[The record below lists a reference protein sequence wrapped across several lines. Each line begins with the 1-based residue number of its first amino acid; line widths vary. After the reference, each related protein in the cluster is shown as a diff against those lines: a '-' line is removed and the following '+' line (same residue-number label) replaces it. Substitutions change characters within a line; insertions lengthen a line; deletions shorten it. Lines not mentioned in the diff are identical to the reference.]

1 MLETRVMLD
10 TSHPLT
16 SQKSRNIVSAKT
28 TCSGMVNAADEAVV
42 TVAVEAVVVMEEA
55 AMAEAEEEKE
65 EVQAV
70 MALVATETVMEIDAP
85 WTTKIRVEI
94 AHLLAVKMLKKE
106 AIAAVVD
113 EEMVVV
119 ETKEQR
125 VKNPSKME
133 ATLAAMASAEDR
145 LRLVAMMEASTWVA
159 RVSVSDEA
167 APVDLVLMTEAA
179 EEVVEEVVLTT
190 EADKAMPHTTV
201 MVVNSSVV
209 EAAAEVVA
217 VAVEETEAITLI
229 VTKEPINA
237 IDLSDLCFQSRFL
250 QLKICQ
256 AHSL

>member
-1 MLETRVMLD
+1 MLD
-10 TSHPLT
+10 ISHPSM
-16 SQKSRNIVSAKT
+16 SQKSKNIVSAKT
-28 TCSGMVNAADEAVV
+28 TCSEMVNAADVAVV
-42 TVAVEAVVVMEEA
+42 TVAVEVVVVMEEA

-70 MALVATETVMEIDAP
+70 MALVATETAMEIDAP

-106 AIAAVVD
+106 AIAVVVD

-125 VKNPSKME
+125 AKNPSKTE
-133 ATLAAMASAEDR
+133 ATLAAMASVEDK
-145 LRLVAMMEASTWVA
+145 LRLVAMMEASIWVA
-159 RVSVSDEA
+159 RVSVSDA
-167 APVDLVLMTEAA
+167 AAQVDLVLMMEAA
-179 EEVVEEVVLTT
+179 AEVVEEVVLMT

-201 MVVNSSVV
+201 TVVSSSVV

-229 VTKEPINA
+229 VTKELISA
-237 IDLSDLCFQSRFL
+237 TDMSDLCFQSCFL
-250 QLKICQ
+250 ELKICQ

>member
-1 MLETRVMLD
+1 M
-10 TSHPLT
+10 
-16 SQKSRNIVSAKT
+16 SAKT
-28 TCSGMVNAADEAVV
+28 TCSVMVNAAD
-42 TVAVEAVVVMEEA
+42 VAVATLVAEVVVVMEEA
-55 AMAEAEEEKE
+55 AMAEAEEETE

-70 MALVATETVMEIDAP
+70 TVVVATETAMEIDAP
-85 WTTKIRVEI
+85 WTTRIRVEI
-94 AHLLAVKMLKKE
+94 VRLPVVTMLRKV

-119 ETKEQR
+119 ETKVQR
-125 VKNPSKME
+125 AKNPSKME

-201 MVVNSSVV
+201 MAVSSSVV

-217 VAVEETEAITLI
+217 VVVEETEAITLI

>member
-1 MLETRVMLD
+1 MLD

-16 SQKSRNIVSAKT
+16 SQRSRNIVSAKT
-28 TCSGMVNAADEAVV
+28 TCSVMVNAAD
-42 TVAVEAVVVMEEA
+42 VAVATLVAEVVVVMEEA
-55 AMAEAEEEKE
+55 AMAEAEEETE

-70 MALVATETVMEIDAP
+70 MVVVATETAMEIDAP
-85 WTTKIRVEI
+85 WTTRIRVEI
-94 AHLLAVKMLKKE
+94 VRLPVVTMLRKV
-106 AIAAVVD
+106 AIAAAVD
-113 EEMVVV
+113 EEMVAV
-119 ETKEQR
+119 ETKVQR
-125 VKNPSKME
+125 AKNPSKME

-201 MVVNSSVV
+201 MVVSSSVV
-209 EAAAEVVA
+209 EAAAAVVA
-217 VAVEETEAITLI
+217 VVVEEMEAITLI

>member
-1 MLETRVMLD
+1 M
-10 TSHPLT
+10 
-16 SQKSRNIVSAKT
+16 SAKT
-28 TCSGMVNAADEAVV
+28 TCSVMVNAAD
-42 TVAVEAVVVMEEA
+42 VAVATVVAEVVVVMEEA

-70 MALVATETVMEIDAP
+70 MVGVATETAMEIDAP
-85 WTTKIRVEI
+85 WTTKILVEI
-94 AHLLAVKMLKKE
+94 ARLPVVTILRKV

-119 ETKEQR
+119 ETKVQR
-125 VKNPSKME
+125 AKNPSKME
-133 ATLAAMASAEDR
+133 ATLAAMASVEDR
-145 LRLVAMMEASTWVA
+145 LRLVAMMEASIWVV

-179 EEVVEEVVLTT
+179 EEVVEEVVLMT
-190 EADKAMPHTTV
+190 EADKVMPHTTV
-201 MVVNSSVV
+201 MVASSSVV
-209 EAAAEVVA
+209 EAAAEVVV
-217 VAVEETEAITLI
+217 VAVEETEAIMLI
-229 VTKEPINA
+229 VTKEPISA

>member
-1 MLETRVMLD
+1 
-10 TSHPLT
+10 
-16 SQKSRNIVSAKT
+16 
-28 TCSGMVNAADEAVV
+28 MVNAAD
-42 TVAVEAVVVMEEA
+42 VAVATLVAEVVVVMEEA
-55 AMAEAEEEKE
+55 VMAEAEEETE

-70 MALVATETVMEIDAP
+70 MVVVATETAMEIDAP
-85 WTTKIRVEI
+85 WTTRIRVEI
-94 AHLLAVKMLKKE
+94 VRLPVVTMLRKV

-119 ETKEQR
+119 ETKVQR
-125 VKNPSKME
+125 AKNPSKME

-201 MVVNSSVV
+201 MAVSSSVV

-217 VAVEETEAITLI
+217 VVVEETEAITLI
-229 VTKEPINA
+229 VTKELINA

>member
-1 MLETRVMLD
+1 M
-10 TSHPLT
+10 
-16 SQKSRNIVSAKT
+16 SAKT
-28 TCSGMVNAADEAVV
+28 TCSVMVNAAD
-42 TVAVEAVVVMEEA
+42 VAVATLVAEVVVVMEEA
-55 AMAEAEEEKE
+55 AMAEAEEETE

-70 MALVATETVMEIDAP
+70 MVVVATETAMEIDAP
-85 WTTKIRVEI
+85 WTTRIRVEI
-94 AHLLAVKMLKKE
+94 VRLPVVTMLRKV

-119 ETKEQR
+119 ETKVQR
-125 VKNPSKME
+125 AKNPSKME

-201 MVVNSSVV
+201 MAVSSSVV

-217 VAVEETEAITLI
+217 VVVEETEAITLI